1 MSSYIKTL
9 KQYFIVSMSTS
20 SFNEFSFEV
29 PNEKISFKIEVKF
42 ETRFIFEF
50 VILIFLNINLN
61 I

>member
-42 ETRFIFEF
+42 ETK
-50 VILIFLNINLN
+50 LIF
-61 I
+61 